1 MIKLN
6 DNFYIDENY
15 NRLCRF
21 DGKEFNAKEKIKE
34 ILKSF
39 FGYPN
44 DGKIYSDNGAEL
56 TTNQYVGVLKRAF
69 ESKKFKDFKE
79 NDGKV
84 YEDLLRHVD
93 SLIVAERPDTLGH
106 IFRHEY
112 KENFI
117 SDWLAYLLSVERIGT
132 NQLFQSLFD
141 MCGIDGEFVPIDGIE
156 REKELSFTG
165 GNNRLEKYGR
175 IDFFIRTE
183 NAIVGIE
190 NKIWSGFTSDNQ
202 LEKYAKAIKQCA
214 DIENKEAYL
223 FLLYPKGNLSV
234 DSKLKGYTKSENVKI
249 VTYEELIAVW
259 EKMKIDCIK
268 SLRPLIIFEDF
279 VKHIKEYIIMDTSK
293 KLNFNA
299 IKFLNEKSEEI
310 EKLDKIR
317 DGAKEQF
324 ICCLEEQLQKR
335 LGDCEEW
342 KYHISSG
349 AQYIQNF
356 KDNWEENGIHFE
368 LINKIKGENESN
380 FPPKNY
386 YLEFHCERVKDK
398 KIREHLKKLS
408 KEVAVKEGS
417 PYAVNYDNE
426 KQFENS
432 IDRMIKALCDKAN
445 EHKEK
450 IDEIL
455 YDVIE

>member
-1 MIKLN
+1 MIKINN
-6 DNFYIDENY
+6 DFYIDENC
-15 NRLCRF
+15 NKLCRF
-21 DGKEFNAKEKIKE
+21 DGKNLTNVKGMIKE
-34 ILKSF
+34 ILKSEF
-39 FGYPN
+39 EYTN
-44 DGKIYSDNGAEL
+44 EGKILSNNGKEF
-56 TTNQYVGVLKRAF
+56 TTSQYVGALKRAF
-69 ESKKFKDFKE
+69 EIKQFENFSEKDRKNF
-79 NDGKV
+79 
-84 YEDLLRHVD
+84 EDLLLPVD
-93 SLIVAERPDTLGH
+93 SFVIVEKPDTLGR

-117 SDWLAYLLSVERIGT
+117 SDWLAYLLNVEKIGT
-132 NQLFQSLFD
+132 NQLFQSLFEI
-141 MCGIDGEFVPIDGIE
+141 CGVDGTFVPLGGIE
-156 REKELSFTG
+156 REKELTFTG
-165 GNNRLEKYGR
+165 DNNRLEKYGR

-249 VTYEELIAVW
+249 VTYEALIAVW
-259 EKMKIDCIK
+259 EKIKIDCIK

-279 VKHIKEYIIMDTSK
+279 VKHVKEYIMCTSE

-299 IKFLNEKSEEI
+299 IKFLNKKSEEI

-317 DGAKEQF
+317 NGAKEQF

-335 LGDCEEW
+335 LGDREEW
-342 KYHISSG
+342 KHHISSG
-349 AQYIQNF
+349 AQYIQCF

-368 LINKIKGENESN
+368 LINKIKGEYESN

-386 YLEFHCERVKDK
+386 YLEFHSERVKDK
-398 KIREHLKKLS
+398 ALREKLKELS
-408 KEVAVKEGS
+408 KEIAEKERV
-417 PYAVNYDNE
+417 PYTINYDDE

-432 IDRMIKALCDKAN
+432 IDRMIRALCDKAK